1 MQTQMS
7 QPLEISLAV
16 KSFAPVEPGVA
27 AALAVSADIEI
38 KQLAKDYQFKDE
50 ASVESFLSRYASLLL
65 LLREAHHQIKSVFG
79 FDTDIALEVFTDP
92 DSDDGPQLFALIR
105 TALPVNEALTQ
116 LERLDQN
123 WWFDA
128 APRAAC
134 LLNLDVEYV

>member
-7 QPLEISLAV
+7 QPMEAAFAV
-16 KSFAPVEPGVA
+16 ESFTQVGPSVA
-27 AALAVSADIEI
+27 AALAASADIEI
-38 KQLAKDYQFKDE
+38 KQLAKDYQFNDG
-50 ASVESFLSRYASLLL
+50 ASVESFLSRHASLLS

-92 DSDDGPQLFALIR
+92 DSDDGSQLFALIL
-105 TALPVNEALTQ
+105 TALPVNEALAQ

-128 APRAAC
+128 APRAAG